1 MGLDPV
7 DPESIVGRE
16 REIRD
21 REAGDY
27 DAHRDKNPYP
37 RRIEDAVALGA
48 LDLRP
53 EHVVVDAGCGTGRE
67 ISELLRRSARVI
79 GLDHSAEMLALARER
94 VPPGD
99 EGRVE
104 LYETDLRSLP
114 LEDASADRVLCV
126 ETIQHVPTAEF
137 RLAVVR
143 ELLRVL
149 RPGGVLAISGYR
161 WLGHIRRQKEG
172 FFEHGLYRYA
182 FTSRE
187 LGELLRAAGFAD
199 VRVGGAVIL
208 PGLAERLGLGTGI
221 QRRLAFTPVGRHLGR
236 YVVGRAVRPG

>member
-1 MGLDPV
+1 MGLDPA

-21 REAGDY
+21 REAGAY
-27 DAHRDKNPYP
+27 DAHRDSDPYP
-37 RRIEDAVALGA
+37 RLVEDSVALDV

-53 EHVVVDAGCGTGRE
+53 EHVVVDAGCGTGRQ
-67 ISELLRRSARVI
+67 IPGLLTRSARVI
-79 GLDHSAEMLALARER
+79 GLDHSAEMLAIARER
-94 VPPGD
+94 VARGD

-104 LYETDLRSLP
+104 LYEADLRSLP
-114 LEDASADRVLCV
+114 LEDASADRVLCF
-126 ETIQHVPTAEF
+126 ETLQHVPTAEF
-137 RLAVVR
+137 RLAVVQD
-143 ELLRVL
+143 LLRVL
-149 RPGGVLAISGYR
+149 RPGGVLVISAYR
-161 WLGHIRRQKEG
+161 WLGHIKRQKDG

-187 LGELLRAAGFAD
+187 LGELLRTAGFED

-208 PGLAERLGLGTGI
+208 PGLAERLGIGVGV
-221 QRRLAFTPVGRHLGR
+221 QRRLAFTPVGRHLAH